1 MEELVNAVQRLG
13 WSQYEAA
20 CYAALV
26 RHGRMKASQV
36 AMHAEIHS
44 SKIYQPLNALE
55 AKGYVRVVDTDPN
68 VYRAQNPQAVIKQ
81 ETEQFRELSQE
92 VGVALQ
98 EAWEIQAEEDERDDD
113 VAWITQGQPG
123 AHMEL
128 RDLINSAE
136 DELVG
141 IAGRLGQV
149 PRTILREL
157 EDRCTDGLAVRLVSG
172 SQARDQLV
180 RLKRAGAEV
189 RERASVMRSAYY
201 LVDGGVALLNVGA
214 GQTTVVIRD
223 ADTVKVIRDEFDRVY
238 EDASEVEDDA

>member
-1 MEELVNAVQRLG
+1 MEELVDAVKRLG

-36 AMHAEIHS
+36 AMHAEIHA
-44 SKIYQPLNALE
+44 SKIYQPLNTLE

-68 VYRAQNPQAVIKQ
+68 VYRAQNPQVVIKQ
-81 ETEQFRELSQE
+81 ETEQFHKRSQE
-92 VGVALQ
+92 VGAALQ
-98 EAWEIQAEEDERDDD
+98 EAWEIQAEEDEQDDE

-128 RDLINSAE
+128 RDIIQAAQE
-136 DELVG
+136 ELVG

-157 EDRCTDGLAVRLVSG
+157 EDRCAEDLDVRLISG
-172 SQARDQLV
+172 SQAQDQLI

-189 RERASVMRSAYY
+189 RVRASVMRSAYY
-201 LVDGGVALLNVGA
+201 LVDGEVALLNVGT
-214 GQTTVVIRD
+214 GQTTIIIRD
-223 ADTVKVIRDEFDRVY
+223 PDTVKIIKGEFDRVY
-238 EDASEVEDDA
+238 EEASEVEDDA